1 MSAAETA
8 FITGRTD
15 AAQAPAAVALAER
28 AADPAPKQVAVNSSD
43 APLLFVFMLP
53 MLAIVGCVLLIGQSP
68 TWALVGVTMATIG
81 LMTGVVMWAINRLLA
96 DGDGEGHPDVVPH

>member
-15 AAQAPAAVALAER
+15 AGQPVAVVLAEAAAQA
-28 AADPAPKQVAVNSSD
+28 APKQVAVNKSD

-68 TWALVGVTMATIG
+68 TWALVGLTMATIG
-81 LMTGVVMWAINRLLA
+81 VMTGLVMWAINRLLA